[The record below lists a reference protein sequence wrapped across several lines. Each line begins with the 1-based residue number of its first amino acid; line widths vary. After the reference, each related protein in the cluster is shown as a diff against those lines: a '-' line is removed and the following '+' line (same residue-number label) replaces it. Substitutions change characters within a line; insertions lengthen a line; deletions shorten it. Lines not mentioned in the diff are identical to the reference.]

1 MKNPKN
7 RDDEA
12 DEQTVDVVAR
22 EVVEQLD
29 GYKDYQKEARGD
41 SLNFGDY

>member
-1 MKNPKN
+1 MKDPKN
-7 RDDEA
+7 RGEE
-12 DEQTVDVVAR
+12 DEQTVDTTAR

-29 GYKDYQKEARGD
+29 GYKDYLREVRGD